1 MEVTA
6 QDRQQLFAWFEEHM
20 GKERAATMM
29 ELLPPEGGSSLATQ
43 ANVEAQ
49 GTVLR
54 HALEA
59 QGAAFK
65 RDLDGQIAD
74 VRRDLEALE
83 QRMDLKLERLQSNLL
98 RTGGTWLFA
107 SQAAVITAV
116 GVFTALG

>member
-20 GKERAATMM
+20 GKERATTM
-29 ELLPPEGGSSLATQ
+29 ELLLEGGAPLATK
-43 ANVEAQ
+43 ADVEAQ
-49 GTVLR
+49 GS
-54 HALEA
+54 AL
-59 QGAAFK
+59 Q
-65 RDLDGQIAD
+65 GQIVD
-74 VRRDLEALE
+74 LRRDLEALE